1 MQQIKAFIFMSGRLI
16 TLGLR
21 SFFLLRLFCISINL
35 RYHNV
40 WNGSFHITQ
49 VTLQG
54 KKREKKHYLP
64 IKFFVIHSYFIL
76 MKNYTPMQCYKL
88 KLQGNKIFTKTDKS

>member
-1 MQQIKAFIFMSGRLI
+1 MSERLI

-54 KKREKKHYLP
+54 KKREKKALFAH
-64 IKFFVIHSYFIL
+64 
-76 MKNYTPMQCYKL
+76 
-88 KLQGNKIFTKTDKS
+88 KIFCNP